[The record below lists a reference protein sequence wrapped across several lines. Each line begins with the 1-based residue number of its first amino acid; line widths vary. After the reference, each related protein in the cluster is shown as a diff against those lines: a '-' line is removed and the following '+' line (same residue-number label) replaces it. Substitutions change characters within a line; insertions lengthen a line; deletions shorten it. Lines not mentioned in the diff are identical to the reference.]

1 VTTHP
6 VTISGKTYQTAEL
19 TCPECGAAMVLRV
32 SRHGCFYGCSRYPQ
46 CDGTHDGIPAT
57 TPPAIRRVT
66 PLFHLRI
73 IRVLALVVAGAA
85 LLLAAGGVVAG
96 IPSWGVVLF
105 VLTAGAA
112 GIFRGLAGM
121 EMRERENGTR

>member
-1 VTTHP
+1 MTTHP

-46 CDGTHDGIPAT
+46 CDGTHDGI
-57 TPPAIRRVT
+57 
-66 PLFHLRI
+66 
-73 IRVLALVVAGAA
+73 
-85 LLLAAGGVVAG
+85 
-96 IPSWGVVLF
+96 
-105 VLTAGAA
+105 
-112 GIFRGLAGM
+112 FRGLAGM